1 MLKNRLLLLNLIF
14 LTLGFILIII
24 PLAPVSLVPNQYPS
38 PDVLFCFIFAFL
50 LKNPRAAPFF
60 SIIVL
65 SLLADFLW
73 YRPIGL
79 APIAIFFSS
88 ELLRWY
94 RHSRGL
100 IKLFEELLII
110 TLIFIVIIV
119 FQEIIKYLMSIAT
132 VSPGVLVKHALFTL
146 LIYPLITLII
156 RAIGKENST

>member
-1 MLKNRLLLLNLIF
+1 MLKNRLLLSNLII
-14 LTLGFILIII
+14 LTLGFILIIN
-24 PLAPVSLVPNQYPS
+24 PLAPVSLIPDQYPS

-73 YRPIGL
+73 HRPIGL
-79 APIAIFFSS
+79 APIAILFSS

-94 RHSRGL
+94 RHSRD
-100 IKLFEELLII
+100 IIRLFEELLII
-110 TLIFIVIIV
+110 TLIFIITIA
-119 FQEIIKYLMSIAT
+119 FQEIIKYFMSIAT

-156 RAIGKENST
+156 RAVGKENST